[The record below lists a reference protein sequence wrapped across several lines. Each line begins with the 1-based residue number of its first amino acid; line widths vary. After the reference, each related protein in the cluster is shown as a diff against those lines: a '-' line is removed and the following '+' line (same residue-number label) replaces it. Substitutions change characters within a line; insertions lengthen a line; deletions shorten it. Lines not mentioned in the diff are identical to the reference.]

1 MATRLSTIKD
11 IRLKKLQELKKKGI
25 NPFPPNFERS
35 HVIGEARNLS
45 GKKVSI
51 AGKIIALRE
60 HGKIIFA
67 DVSDE
72 SGKITARMFPEDWAE
87 ELPKPYWEPIFQ
99 EVKGLFED
107 LRKEE

>member
-1 MATRLSTIKD
+1 MAVA
-11 IRLKKLQELKKKGI
+11 KLGLLCEKRGI
-25 NPFPPNFERS
+25 
-35 HVIGEARNLS
+35 
-45 GKKVSI
+45 
-51 AGKIIALRE
+51 
-60 HGKIIFA
+60 
-67 DVSDE
+67 E